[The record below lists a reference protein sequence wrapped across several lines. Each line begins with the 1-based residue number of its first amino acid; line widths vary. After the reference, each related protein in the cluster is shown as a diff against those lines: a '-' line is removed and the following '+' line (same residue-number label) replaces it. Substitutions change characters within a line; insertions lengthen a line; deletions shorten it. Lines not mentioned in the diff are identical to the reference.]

1 MRRHTSSKSAEPRQT
16 SRVPRADLSK
26 LPADIS
32 ENEEPPLRPTLAAA
46 VDIDPDLRHR
56 MISET
61 AYQFY
66 AQRGYVDGYEL
77 DDWLKA
83 EAEVDRL
90 LSNTTTAY

>member
-1 MRRHTSSKSAEPRQT
+1 MRRHTSGKSTEPART
-16 SRVPRADLSK
+16 SSLPRADPSK

-32 ENEEPPLRPTLAAA
+32 EKEKPPLKPTLAAA

-66 AQRGYVDGYEL
+66 AQRGYVEGYEL
-77 DDWLKA
+77 DDWLRA

-90 LSNTTTAY
+90 LSNATTAS

>member
-1 MRRHTSSKSAEPRQT
+1 MRRQTSGKSAERT
-16 SRVPRADLSK
+16 RASSMPRAD
-26 LPADIS
+26 PGEPDRS
-32 ENEEPPLRPTLAAA
+32 ENKERRLKPTLAAA

-77 DDWLKA
+77 DDWLRA

-90 LSNTTTAY
+90 LSNSTTSN

>member
-1 MRRHTSSKSAEPRQT
+1 MRRQTSGKSAERTRT
-16 SRVPRADLSK
+16 SSMPRAD
-26 LPADIS
+26 PGEPDRS
-32 ENEEPPLRPTLAAA
+32 ENKERPLKPTLAAA

-77 DDWLKA
+77 DDWLRA

-90 LSNTTTAY
+90 LSNTTTSD

>member
-1 MRRHTSSKSAEPRQT
+1 MSAHPRGKPPAPARTSGL
-16 SRVPRADLSK
+16 PRADQRK

-32 ENEEPPLRPTLAAA
+32 ENAKRPLKPTLAAA

-90 LSNTTTAY
+90 LSNATTAN

>member
-1 MRRHTSSKSAEPRQT
+1 MRRQTAGKSAERTRT
-16 SRVPRADLSK
+16 SSMPGADAGE
-26 LPADIS
+26 LPADGS
-32 ENEEPPLRPTLAAA
+32 ENEERRLKPTLAAA

-77 DDWLKA
+77 DDWLRA

-90 LSNTTTAY
+90 LSNSTTSN